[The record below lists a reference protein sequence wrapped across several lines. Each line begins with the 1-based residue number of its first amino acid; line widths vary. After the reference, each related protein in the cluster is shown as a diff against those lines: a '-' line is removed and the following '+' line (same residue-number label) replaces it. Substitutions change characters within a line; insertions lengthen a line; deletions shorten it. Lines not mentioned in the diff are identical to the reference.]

1 MVLEDAVAVGHGGEG
16 EVGKGVHH
24 TALTHASSVEMVCL
38 YAELRLG
45 HASLHVDELSADA
58 GSESVLKI
66 EFF

>member
-1 MVLEDAVAVGHGGEG
+1 MAVGHGGEG

-24 TALTHASSVEMVCL
+24 TALTHASSVEMVSL

-45 HASLHVDELSADA
+45 HASLHVDELSTDA
-58 GSESVLKI
+58 GSESVLEI